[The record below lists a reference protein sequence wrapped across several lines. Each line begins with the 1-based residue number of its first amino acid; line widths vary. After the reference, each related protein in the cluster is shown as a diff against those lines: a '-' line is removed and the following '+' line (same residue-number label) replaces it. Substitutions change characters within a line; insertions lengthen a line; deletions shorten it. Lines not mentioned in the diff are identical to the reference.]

1 MFLYM
6 YEDMAGLVFA
16 QVDAEDAADGHDAVE
31 EGAVVGCGG
40 GDGDAAS
47 LPWYSRGPDFV
58 VS

>member
-31 EGAVVGCGG
+31 EGSVVGCGG

-47 LPWYSRGPDFV
+47 LSGGV
-58 VS
+58 